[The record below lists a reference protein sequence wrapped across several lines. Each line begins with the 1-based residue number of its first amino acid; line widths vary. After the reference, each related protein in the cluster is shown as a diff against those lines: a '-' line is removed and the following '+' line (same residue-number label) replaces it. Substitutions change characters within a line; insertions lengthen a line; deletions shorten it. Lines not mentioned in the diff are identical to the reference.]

1 MSSTF
6 HSMGREFSSVAL
18 VHPLQ
23 KSNSMP
29 CGSQTI
35 CLQDFKDY
43 VFSGSL
49 LHSNCDK
56 EKYYN
61 WGTTDRGTKV
71 STSATGD
78 KRGERRTTPSLPP
91 ASAGADVHA
100 RHRRLRGGVCGPR
113 QNAGHQ
119 RGRRLPD
126 LAASPSQSGFDH
138 SHGSRS
144 FSLQFRLGARFD
156 GPDSSAGFAAAG
168 SGRRTPHRSAI
179 SKAARLNCK
188 LLVRVFLKFR
198 LACSQVEAICSSTL
212 HIEPVISAG

>member
-18 VHPLQ
+18 VRPLQ
-23 KSNSMP
+23 ESNLVP

-35 CLQDFKDY
+35 CLQTFKDY

-61 WGTTDRGTKV
+61 WGTSDRGTKV

-91 ASAGADVHA
+91 APAGAHVHA
-100 RHRRLRGGVCGPR
+100 RHRRLWRGVCGPR
-113 QNAGHQ
+113 QDPGHQ

-126 LAASPSQSGFDH
+126 LAASLSQSGFDH
-138 SHGSRS
+138 PHGSRS
-144 FSLQFRLGARFD
+144 FGLQFRPGACFD
-156 GPDSSAGFAAAG
+156 GPDSSSRFAAAR

-179 SKAARLNCK
+179 SKAARLNRK
-188 LLVRVFLKFR
+188 LLVRLFSAPG
-198 LACSQVEAICSSTL
+198 LASSQVEAICSSKL
-212 HIEPVISAG
+212 HIEPVLSAG